1 MTRVV
6 QPLGDTRIKIDEKQD
21 HLSAAVAG
29 RPAREHFIALIG
41 PERRRVGC
49 RHQSRSD
56 LRNELDL

>member
-41 PERRRVGC
+41 PERRRERC
-49 RHQSRSD
+49 RH
-56 LRNELDL
+56 